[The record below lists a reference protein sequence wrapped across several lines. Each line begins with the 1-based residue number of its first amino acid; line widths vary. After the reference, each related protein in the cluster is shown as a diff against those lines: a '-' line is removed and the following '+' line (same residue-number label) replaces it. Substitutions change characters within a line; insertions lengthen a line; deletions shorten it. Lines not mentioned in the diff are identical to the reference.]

1 MAFIY
6 AEQYAA
12 VLLSKKW
19 KERELTI
26 TEVNREMSVQFNN
39 RKGYL
44 TDSAMQLWSSQ
55 SADIPTL
62 LSPECIRINNVSS

>member
-1 MAFIY
+1 M
-6 AEQYAA
+6 
-12 VLLSKKW
+12 LSNTQQSYYQKKKR

-44 TDSAMQLWSSQ
+44 TDPAM
-55 SADIPTL
+55 
-62 LSPECIRINNVSS
+62 

>member
-1 MAFIY
+1 M
-6 AEQYAA
+6 
-12 VLLSKKW
+12 LSNTQQPYYQKKKR

-44 TDSAMQLWSSQ
+44 TDPAM
-55 SADIPTL
+55 
-62 LSPECIRINNVSS
+62 

>member
-1 MAFIY
+1 M
-6 AEQYAA
+6 
-12 VLLSKKW
+12 LSNTQQPYYQKKREKR

-44 TDSAMQLWSSQ
+44 TDPAM
-55 SADIPTL
+55 
-62 LSPECIRINNVSS
+62 

>member
-6 AEQYAA
+6 AEQYTAA
-12 VLLSKKW
+12 LLSKKKR

-44 TDSAMQLWSSQ
+44 TDPAM
-55 SADIPTL
+55 
-62 LSPECIRINNVSS
+62 

>member
-6 AEQYAA
+6 AEQYTAA
-12 VLLSKKW
+12 LLSKKKKR

-44 TDSAMQLWSSQ
+44 TDSAM
-55 SADIPTL
+55 
-62 LSPECIRINNVSS
+62 

>member
-1 MAFIY
+1 MTFIY
-6 AEQYAA
+6 AEQHTA
-12 VLLSKKW
+12 VLLSKKKKKKR

-44 TDSAMQLWSSQ
+44 TDPAM
-55 SADIPTL
+55 
-62 LSPECIRINNVSS
+62 

>member
-1 MAFIY
+1 M
-6 AEQYAA
+6 
-12 VLLSKKW
+12 LSNTQQSYYQKKKKKR

-44 TDSAMQLWSSQ
+44 TDPAM
-55 SADIPTL
+55 
-62 LSPECIRINNVSS
+62 

>member
-6 AEQYAA
+6 AEQYTAA
-12 VLLSKKW
+12 LLSKKREKR

-39 RKGYL
+39 QKGYL
-44 TDSAMQLWSSQ
+44 TDPAM
-55 SADIPTL
+55 
-62 LSPECIRINNVSS
+62 

>member
-1 MAFIY
+1 MTFIY
-6 AEQYAA
+6 AEQHTA
-12 VLLSKKW
+12 VLLSKKKKR

-44 TDSAMQLWSSQ
+44 TDPAM
-55 SADIPTL
+55 
-62 LSPECIRINNVSS
+62 